1 MPGLPVPDHSSS
13 RQCKHPAIMTAAQD
27 SDPEQTKR
35 TDGATTTCP
44 TVPVPSSTKRRRRQR
59 AGKKGAHP
67 APSAAAPPAPTTSPQ
82 RLAAGG
88 VGDIGAL
95 SLHGAGLR
103 AAPLP
108 LSRPDPMGRCP
119 EQGGGRVAEGAARHR
134 MPGRLLLLLLLLLPL
149 LLLLRQLLL
158 LLLLLLSAGV
168 LGPDPR
174 EEAVRRTQLRVEAYR
189 QVKAETAAQAA
200 LADAARKQAAAEA
213 RQAVKAVKERK
224 RAEIY
229 AINAVL
235 KLSDLARAH
244 QLLAG
249 GQGSPEGEGS
259 RPGTA
264 GSDRGTLAVHGTLH
278 RNARLMPRVHVCIF
292 ACSLAILAPI
302 MILTRIGKSG
312 AVKVRAEASSH
323 RVVEPSLQARQVLD
337 RRSTLIGIAS
347 CGVASVV
354 PGPRNALAAADLQT
368 VGAYLPP
375 AGVGDFVRFT
385 PAKDKTPAGN
395 GLAAKAQGGLAVCWL
410 SPPWPWA
417 LRAGTIKPDSP
428 YTFILPP
435 GFKELRISN
444 TQNGNFCQPRCAEP
458 WTEVVYEDG
467 KVGKVQL
474 MAVPLLKLTNVKNPS
489 IAQLGTPA
497 ELLPRIGPYITGSY
511 YDEDSLQAMSTL
523 QPGDGLTYYEYELNS
538 LDAASAPRSLTVA
551 TAKGEVLYLLVCTAS
566 EKQWKGA
573 EATLRTVAES
583 FRA

>member
-1 MPGLPVPDHSSS
+1 
-13 RQCKHPAIMTAAQD
+13 
-27 SDPEQTKR
+27 
-35 TDGATTTCP
+35 
-44 TVPVPSSTKRRRRQR
+44 
-59 AGKKGAHP
+59 
-67 APSAAAPPAPTTSPQ
+67 
-82 RLAAGG
+82 
-88 VGDIGAL
+88 
-95 SLHGAGLR
+95 
-103 AAPLP
+103 
-108 LSRPDPMGRCP
+108 
-119 EQGGGRVAEGAARHR
+119 
-134 MPGRLLLLLLLLLPL
+134 
-149 LLLLRQLLL
+149 
-158 LLLLLLSAGV
+158 
-168 LGPDPR
+168 
-174 EEAVRRTQLRVEAYR
+174 
-189 QVKAETAAQAA
+189 
-200 LADAARKQAAAEA
+200 
-213 RQAVKAVKERK
+213 
-224 RAEIY
+224 
-229 AINAVL
+229 
-235 KLSDLARAH
+235 
-244 QLLAG
+244 
-249 GQGSPEGEGS
+249 
-259 RPGTA
+259 
-264 GSDRGTLAVHGTLH
+264 
-278 RNARLMPRVHVCIF
+278 
-292 ACSLAILAPI
+292 
-302 MILTRIGKSG
+302 MILTRTGKSG

-385 PAKDKTPAGN
+385 PAKDKTPA
-395 GLAAKAQGGLAVCWL
+395 
-410 SPPWPWA
+410 

-474 MAVPLLKLTNVKNPS
+474 MAVPLLKLTNVKNPN
-489 IAQLGTPA
+489 ITQLGTPA